1 MELNF
6 SVTFARKEAGKMNR
20 MENKYKNSTIL
31 ASSLGLDINDAWNL
45 FVLRVCKG
53 KMNEIN

>member
-1 MELNF
+1 MLNICVELNF

-31 ASSLGLDINDAWNL
+31 ASSLGLDINDA
-45 FVLRVCKG
+45 
-53 KMNEIN
+53 